1 MSALVL
7 SEHGKPL
14 LSFGLARVHVIPH
27 GSLQVERVFSAHNL
41 IKSKLRTDLSMEASA
56 AQVRAR
62 SGHVLS

>member
-1 MSALVL
+1 MPAPVL
-7 SEHGKPL
+7 REHGKPL
-14 LSFGLARVHVIPH
+14 LSFARVQVIPH

-62 SGHVLS
+62 TGHVLS